1 MWLGR
6 VSARLARTGPG
17 PVPGAPRCG
26 GRGCAGPIGAGM
38 PASDWAPGSGFLS
51 RVRSGVVRCLVGRE
65 PRSGG
70 GLLAETV
77 GVRRP
82 GTGWPGLRSAVCGL
96 RSAVCGLRCGRWAS
110 WLGALTLGAG
120 SGLCGEGGPSGQG
133 ERAGRAGRWVRG
145 GAMSVWGNPCWGV
158 TLFRFP
164 GSPPPPSPPPSSS
177 SAFKRPD
184 DAPSHAASG
193 VRRQGHRVAAM
204 LGLPCRRPIQPR
216 RARRA
221 AGPTQPPARFCP
233 AATLQGPGGAESVL
247 SPGVPAP
254 VLSPRRLGCPGTQVH
269 PSRRHSLR
277 TTATPARS
285 RSADAPERRPR
296 QTTQPPAPTL
306 APTAQ
311 ACPCRPA
318 PRPAAQL
325 RHAAFHRGLA

>member
-1 MWLGR
+1 MAGAGVGSVGPDGAGAGARGSEMWWAWVCRSHRGWHACVGLG
-6 VSARLARTGPG
+6 SGQWL
-17 PVPGAPRCG
+17 PVAGSV
-26 GRGCAGPIGAGM
+26 GRG
-38 PASDWAPGSGFLS
+38 SLPG
-51 RVRSGVVRCLVGRE
+51 RSGAAKRRWPAGRDGRCASAGDWM
-65 PRSGG
+65 
-70 GLLAETV
+70 A
-77 GVRRP
+77 
-82 GTGWPGLRSAVCGL
+82 WSAVCGL

>member
-6 VSARLARTGPG
+6 VWARLAWTGPG
-17 PVPGAPRCG
+17 PVLGAPRCG
-26 GRGCAGPIGAGM
+26 GRGCAGPIGAGI

-65 PRSGG
+65 PRCGG

-82 GTGWPGLRSAVCGL
+82 GTGWPGL

-133 ERAGRAGRWVRG
+133 ERAGRAGRWVSG

-158 TLFRFP
+158 TLFRLP
-164 GSPPPPSPPPSSS
+164 GSPPPPPPS

-233 AATLQGPGGAESVL
+233 AATLQGPGGADSVL

-254 VLSPRRLGCPGTQVH
+254 SHRPGASAAPAPRSTHPADTRSERRQRQPGPDPPTPQNGAHVRQPSPRRQ
-269 PSRRHSLR
+269 PSRR
-277 TTATPARS
+277 
-285 RSADAPERRPR
+285 
-296 QTTQPPAPTL
+296 
-306 APTAQ
+306 
-311 ACPCRPA
+311 
-318 PRPAAQL
+318 
-325 RHAAFHRGLA
+325 